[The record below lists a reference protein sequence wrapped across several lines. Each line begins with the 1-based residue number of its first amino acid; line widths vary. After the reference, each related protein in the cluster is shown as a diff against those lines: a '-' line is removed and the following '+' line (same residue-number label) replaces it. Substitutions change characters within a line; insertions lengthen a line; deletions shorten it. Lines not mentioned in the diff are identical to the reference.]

1 MQSTLDMQ
9 NTNHAEKVDVT
20 FNKSTLI
27 LSDDHLDYLYRTTSP
42 EFKLKQQIEDH
53 ELQEK
58 AEMEELKDE
67 FEYLQQFKEFRPKSE
82 IIRVGKHNDKN

>member
-20 FNKSTLI
+20 FNRSTLI
-27 LSDDHLDYLYRTTSP
+27 LSDDHLDYLYRNSP
-42 EFKLKQQIEDH
+42 EFQLKQQIEDH
-53 ELQEK
+53 KLQEK

-67 FEYLQQFKEFRPKSE
+67 FEYLQQFPEFRPKSDNE
-82 IIRVGKHNDKN
+82 IIRVGKHNK